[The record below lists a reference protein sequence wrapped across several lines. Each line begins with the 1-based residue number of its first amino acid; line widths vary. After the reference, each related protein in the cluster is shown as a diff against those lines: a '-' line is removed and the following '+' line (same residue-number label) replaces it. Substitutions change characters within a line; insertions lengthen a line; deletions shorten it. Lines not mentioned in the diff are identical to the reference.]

1 MTSESGRPPRPPSRQ
16 SLLGT
21 GPGAPDSRE
30 RRPEGPEAK
39 EWRADSLAHSHHSR
53 LDAEISRPKEDFDEE
68 RAALLCAGIVREV
81 LGDFAPALLLLPTTE
96 RRRAQALLAYAHTLF
111 DFARQ
116 TGTEGERL
124 AQINRWEFTLEAAFS
139 GQPVGQP
146 IFVRMAR
153 ENERRRWPVD
163 ALDELAAAARR
174 RATRPRPATLADA
187 EADARS
193 LSRALGTALLEK
205 GLTAEINDLAS
216 ALVRLWGLQ
225 HIGEEVRRHRCPL
238 PESELPEDG
247 DGGLDPGRLLAAV
260 RTECAR
266 LRPRLLRS
274 PRGLVDLPHGYRRA
288 AVFALLAGL
297 RLLSDIED
305 SDAGLLQTPPRLGV
319 GSRIGFLLRARWFGT
334 AGS

>member
-1 MTSESGRPPRPPSRQ
+1 MASPSGRPPRPSSRQ

-21 GPGAPDSRE
+21 GPGSPDSRE
-30 RRPEGPEAK
+30 RRPEGE

-139 GQPVGQP
+139 GQLVGQP

-193 LSRALGTALLEK
+193 LARALGTALLEK

-238 PESELPEDG
+238 PESEIPEDG
-247 DGGLDPGRLLAAV
+247 DGGLAPERLLPAV
-260 RTECAR
+260 RAECAR
-266 LRPRLLRS
+266 LRSRLLRS

-297 RLLSDIED
+297 RLLSDIEEA
-305 SDAGLLQTPPRLGV
+305 DAGLLAAPPRLGV
-319 GSRIGFLLRARWFGT
+319 GSRIGFLLRARWFG
-334 AGS
+334 AGRS